1 MDRKTDPS
9 WRIHVNQHS
18 EFNLKDIFLYLFI
31 LGMFNVKMLKIFSS
45 LKKFNKRN
53 CWQLGIHC
61 KCLGYE
67 NHTYTKYYNK
77 ILAVTEEEK
86 WVTNKVSGCTQGQG
100 QPWEGQTPVVPSYS
114 PL

>member
-31 LGMFNVKMLKIFSS
+31 LGIFNVKIFVRFFSS
-45 LKKFNKRN
+45 LKRINWRN

-67 NHTYTKYYNK
+67 NHTKYYNK
-77 ILAVTEEEK
+77 ILAVTEEEN
-86 WVTNKVSGCTQGQG
+86 WITNKVSECTQGQG

>member
-67 NHTYTKYYNK
+67 NHSYTKYYNK

-86 WVTNKVSGCTQGQG
+86 WVTNKESGCTQGQE
-100 QPWEGQTPVVPSYS
+100 QPWEGQTLVVPSYS

>member
-1 MDRKTDPS
+1 
-9 WRIHVNQHS
+9 
-18 EFNLKDIFLYLFI
+18 
-31 LGMFNVKMLKIFSS
+31 MFNVKMLKIFSS

-67 NHTYTKYYNK
+67 NHSYTKYYNK
-77 ILAVTEEEK
+77 ILAVTEEEN
-86 WVTNKVSGCTQGQG
+86 WVTNKVSGCTQGQE
-100 QPWEGQTPVVPSYS
+100 QPWEGQTLVVPSYS